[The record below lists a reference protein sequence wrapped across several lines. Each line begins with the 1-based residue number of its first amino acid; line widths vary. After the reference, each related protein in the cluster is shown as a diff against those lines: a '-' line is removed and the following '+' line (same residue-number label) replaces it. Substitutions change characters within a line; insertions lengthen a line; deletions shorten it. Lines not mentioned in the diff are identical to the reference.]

1 MQTWPEFDANGNP
14 IDEKVVDRYGGRVET
29 AVGAFYWCVKNG
41 DLIDYTEYRS
51 ATDYADNARL
61 CAEQGKDEMVWSRSK
76 PIPYRQMRKAFD
88 LPRDSVGAFGL
99 WLGNEERCPEDRDDK
114 IRAFATLILIVI
126 NEGIGV
132 SLFALVWI
140 WIAERF
146 KDDDDYEEERGVM
159 IFGFFFMIFIA
170 TLFNYVSVD
179 EGDSSYSGSGYHGYS
194 GGHK

>member
-1 MQTWPEFDANGNP
+1 
-14 IDEKVVDRYGGRVET
+14 
-29 AVGAFYWCVKNG
+29 
-41 DLIDYTEYRS
+41 
-51 ATDYADNARL
+51 
-61 CAEQGKDEMVWSRSK
+61 
-76 PIPYRQMRKAFD
+76 MRKAFD

-99 WLGNEERCPEDRDDK
+99 WLTNEERRPEDRDDR

-126 NEGIGV
+126 NLPAWLSPDLLSFEGIGV

-159 IFGFFFMIFIA
+159 ILGFFFMIFIA

-179 EGDSSYSGSGYHGYS
+179 EGDSSYSGSGYSGYS